1 MTIKET
7 GEVPRKGEDLWE
19 YYARLYPETKTA
31 AEQMKDDILNPKKI
45 TGGAKCPKCA
55 EYSLFAE
62 GIQLR
67 SADEGQSELMR
78 CDNCGFLKVI
88 K

>member
-1 MTIKET
+1 
-7 GEVPRKGEDLWE
+7 
-19 YYARLYPETKTA
+19 
-31 AEQMKDDILNPKKI
+31 MKDDILNPKKI